1 MQQERN
7 RSLHHASHVP
17 SNSSPICC
25 RSLHP
30 LTHMAQQAFGSSQAT
45 VRPHASQPPSG
56 TASAGV
62 LPLLLALP
70 SAAVIVNRS
79 SNKSTARQRRQ
90 GRGCRKSVSRG
101 SGRQHKPPAPAGL
114 RRRRR
119 QRPAQRLAPCC
130 LRAPDSTSGLGG
142 SGRGWR
148 GTWGRARAPTAS
160 ASRRHTSRC
169 ARPLRRAMAAR
180 INAAGAAR
188 ATAAALGRSADAAC
202 FCRWLAPRSAAI
214 CRSVLPECTAGRR
227 GACKFKRGQQPA
239 AATRAAP
246 RERRR

>member
-101 SGRQHKPPAPAGL
+101 SGRRHTSRRRLPASDGGGGSDQPSALRPAACAHLTAPRAWEGPGVAGAAPGTGPAPPQPAPAG
-114 RRRRR
+114 
-119 QRPAQRLAPCC
+119 
-130 LRAPDSTSGLGG
+130 
-142 SGRGWR
+142 
-148 GTWGRARAPTAS
+148 GTP
-160 ASRRHTSRC
+160 
-169 ARPLRRAMAAR
+169 
-180 INAAGAAR
+180 AGALAR
-188 ATAAALGRSADAAC
+188 RVGPWLRGSTLRKLPGRLQLLWVVS
-202 FCRWLAPRSAAI
+202 
-214 CRSVLPECTAGRR
+214 
-227 GACKFKRGQQPA
+227 
-239 AATRAAP
+239 
-246 RERRR
+246 